1 MRGDNEPRVCDRQAT
16 HSFTLFVA
24 GASERSDAARVNLR
38 ALCESRLADG
48 FELTVIDVVQRPELA
63 EEHHIL
69 ATPTV
74 IKVSPSP
81 QRRVIG
87 DLSDQGRAALALGLP
102 APDVP
107 SRKRQG

>member
-1 MRGDNEPRVCDRQAT
+1 MVSADNPHPYGGPAT
-16 HSFTLFVA
+16 FSFTLFVA
-24 GASERSDAARVNLR
+24 GATERSDAARSNLR
-38 ALCESRLADG
+38 ALCEARLMDSY
-48 FELTVIDVVQRPELA
+48 ELTVIDVMREPELA

-74 IKVSPSP
+74 IRLSPLP

-102 APDVP
+102 SPDDR